1 MGGILGWLE
10 AFYGI
15 AEYTGRGDHHGHFLL
30 WLLGALNPADLH
42 DKLKSTPGFDHK
54 VFYFFK
60 EIIKHHLPEIE
71 FNIDKEFEPCSE
83 CPHHAPPPP
92 ESCEMFDIDEW
103 KVGFETDVNKCGE
116 KLQWHECQ
124 PVCHKYGNEN
134 KCCFNFP
141 HEIVEQS

>member
-54 VFYFFK
+54 VFYFFE

-71 FNIDKEFEPCSE
+71 FNIDKELSLVQNA
-83 CPHHAPPPP
+83 HVMHLLHLNL
-92 ESCEMFDIDEW
+92 
-103 KVGFETDVNKCGE
+103 VKCLILMNG
-116 KLQWHECQ
+116 K
-124 PVCHKYGNEN
+124 
-134 KCCFNFP
+134 
-141 HEIVEQS
+141 